1 MYVDDGPDAVD
12 YKIVQIAT
20 SEDIVITQD
29 YGLASLLID
38 KVRVVMHH
46 KGSIYRSDNIQS
58 LLDQRYLNAQIRKQG
73 GRHKGPPPF
82 TREDRLKFEQ
92 AFSKIIK
99 QL

>member
-1 MYVDDGPDAVD
+1 
-12 YKIVQIAT
+12 
-20 SEDIVITQD
+20 ITQD